1 MLKMRDHGSR
11 GLALGGLLII
21 LVIVGAACGGDSDTS
36 EPARTAA
43 PVPST
48 NTPVPTAIPEPNP
61 TAMPM
66 ATPPP
71 TSTPIPAPTNTPA
84 PTATPA
90 QAVNVPTATA
100 IPSSAIAQ
108 STGGSG
114 NPTAES
120 IFAMAGDAMAAVSS
134 FQFGMESILSFES
147 GGTAFDIPITM
158 QGEYLAPDRS
168 QGTVSLSVVFFTIES
183 QFVTIGDTTYVTD
196 PDSGEWSIGQ
206 SPNLLFADPRD
217 FANAEFLK
225 EADNFEELEFIGIE
239 TLDGLEVYHL
249 SGIAVDEGV
258 GDDLVVNFLIDVDDN
273 LISQVT
279 VSGAF
284 QVDGG
289 QTDAVDLLGSLGT
302 GDATLEATLTFS
314 AYGKPV
320 SIEAPELTSAGG
332 PPDGVTVTVT
342 TEVLDSGLVRHNLLD
357 EQFAITIP
365 PTWEMVPLDTAGI
378 AQSLELLEADDP
390 ALAERIGEQ
399 IDLLL
404 RSGNFVL
411 YAFDAG
417 VGEVSLTSVTVLKE
431 DAGFDVELNFYADL
445 IVQQIAFSPDVVGE
459 IQRER
464 VDLNGVPAEELKYAM
479 SVADPDSETVE
490 LALTQYLLV
499 KGSELYAITLS
510 TTADRGANLSAVFKA
525 IGESFEFVEPLGLD
539 DQNNGQNETIGANMT
554 QQYDSPPA
562 MTIDTDKD
570 YSAKFVLASGG
581 EFTVDLFEKDAPITV
596 NNFVFLAREGFYDG
610 VTFHRVIPG
619 FMAQG
624 GDPTGTGTGGPG
636 YRFQDEFSP
645 NLRHDKPGI
654 LSMANS
660 GPGTNGSQFFITF
673 VPTPHLNDA
682 HSVFGVVTEGMDV
695 VNAIPERD
703 PGSARSPGE
712 SIASLTIVE
721 A

>member
-1 MLKMRDHGSR
+1 
-11 GLALGGLLII
+11 
-21 LVIVGAACGGDSDTS
+21 
-36 EPARTAA
+36 
-43 PVPST
+43 
-48 NTPVPTAIPEPNP
+48 
-61 TAMPM
+61 
-66 ATPPP
+66 
-71 TSTPIPAPTNTPA
+71 
-84 PTATPA
+84 
-90 QAVNVPTATA
+90 
-100 IPSSAIAQ
+100 
-108 STGGSG
+108 
-114 NPTAES
+114 
-120 IFAMAGDAMAAVSS
+120 MAAVSS

-499 KGSELYAITLS
+499 KGSELYTITLS
-510 TTADRGANLSAVFKA
+510 TTADRDANLSAVFKA

-581 EFTVDLFEKDAPITV
+581 EFTVDLFEKDAPTTV

-610 VTFHRVIPG
+610 VAFHRVIPG

>member
-1 MLKMRDHGSR
+1 
-11 GLALGGLLII
+11 
-21 LVIVGAACGGDSDTS
+21 
-36 EPARTAA
+36 
-43 PVPST
+43 
-48 NTPVPTAIPEPNP
+48 
-61 TAMPM
+61 
-66 ATPPP
+66 
-71 TSTPIPAPTNTPA
+71 
-84 PTATPA
+84 
-90 QAVNVPTATA
+90 
-100 IPSSAIAQ
+100 
-108 STGGSG
+108 
-114 NPTAES
+114 
-120 IFAMAGDAMAAVSS
+120 MAAVSS

-258 GDDLVVNFLIDVDDN
+258 GDDLVVNFLIDVDDS

-332 PPDGVTVTVT
+332 PSDGVTVTVT

-431 DAGFDVELNFYADL
+431 DGGFDVELNFYADL

-499 KGSELYAITLS
+499 KGSELYTITLS

-581 EFTVDLFEKDAPITV
+581 EFTVDLFEKDAPVTV

-636 YRFQDEFSP
+636 YSFQDEFSP

>member
-1 MLKMRDHGSR
+1 
-11 GLALGGLLII
+11 
-21 LVIVGAACGGDSDTS
+21 
-36 EPARTAA
+36 
-43 PVPST
+43 
-48 NTPVPTAIPEPNP
+48 
-61 TAMPM
+61 
-66 ATPPP
+66 
-71 TSTPIPAPTNTPA
+71 
-84 PTATPA
+84 
-90 QAVNVPTATA
+90 
-100 IPSSAIAQ
+100 
-108 STGGSG
+108 
-114 NPTAES
+114 
-120 IFAMAGDAMAAVSS
+120 MAGDAMAAVSS

-258 GDDLVVNFLIDVDDN
+258 GDDLVVNFLIDVDDS

-431 DAGFDVELNFYADL
+431 DGGFDVELNFYADL

-499 KGSELYAITLS
+499 KGSELYTITLS
-510 TTADRGANLSAVFKA
+510 TTADRDANLSAVFKA